1 MQRKY
6 TPSNSSDNDENL
18 VPGDQDMGNRS
29 RSCPPVISTT
39 GNDGYL
45 EPENPYTAVP
55 DVTLLPSPGRV
66 EKFSVLPGEVKKEPA
81 YRKKVEA
88 QSGDLEK
95 EVWDQMM
102 KAPVTLTAEHWLA
115 LSPGARQKMKTY
127 VMPKR
132 IPTSKVLLEDVTDA
146 EDNEET
152 EEPRV
157 PLGSVANILE
167 PGLENCIRIEDLPVK
182 CSFYVTTMRQGL
194 VPEGS
199 TIISDPIVQYL
210 ESIPEGQKART
221 VVVVASS
228 SQSLRSVYPL
238 VSGRKKLECLCDSG
252 SQIVS
257 CSANLAK
264 QMRWEYDPDIYILME
279 SANRGVE
286 KSLGL
291 VKNVAFLFGE
301 VTVYL
306 QVHVLANPAYDLLLG
321 RPFDTLTSS
330 EVKNSSDGD
339 QTMILTDPNTKK
351 RTLVHTYPR
360 GQAPAV
366 LQREPAMG
374 FQSSKI

>member
-1 MQRKY
+1 M
-6 TPSNSSDNDENL
+6 
-18 VPGDQDMGNRS
+18 
-29 RSCPPVISTT
+29 
-39 GNDGYL
+39 
-45 EPENPYTAVP
+45 
-55 DVTLLPSPGRV
+55 TLLPSLGRV
-66 EKFSVLPGEVKKEPA
+66 EKFSVLPGEVRKEPA
-81 YRKKVEA
+81 YRKKVEV
-88 QSGDLEK
+88 QSGDSEK

-102 KAPVTLTAEHWLA
+102 KAPVTLTTEHWLA
-115 LSPGARQKMKTY
+115 SSPGARQKMKTY

-146 EDNEET
+146 KDDEKP

-157 PLGSVANILE
+157 PLGLVANILK
-167 PGLENCIRIEDLPVK
+167 P
-182 CSFYVTTMRQGL
+182 
-194 VPEGS
+194 GS
-199 TIISDPIVQYL
+199 TIISDPIVQYM
-210 ESIPEGQKART
+210 ESILEGEKPRT
-221 VVVVASS
+221 VVVIASS
-228 SQSLRSVYPL
+228 SQSLRSVYLL
-238 VSGRKKLECLCDSG
+238 VSRRKKSECLCNSR
-252 SQIVS
+252 SQIMS

-264 QMRWEYDPDIYILME
+264 QMGWEYDPDIYILME
-279 SANRGVE
+279 SVNRGVE

-339 QTMILTDPNTKK
+339 QTMILMDPNTKK
-351 RTLVHTYPR
+351 RTLVHTYSR

-366 LQREPAMG
+366 LQRELAMG

>member
-1 MQRKY
+1 M
-6 TPSNSSDNDENL
+6 
-18 VPGDQDMGNRS
+18 
-29 RSCPPVISTT
+29 
-39 GNDGYL
+39 
-45 EPENPYTAVP
+45 
-55 DVTLLPSPGRV
+55 
-66 EKFSVLPGEVKKEPA
+66 
-81 YRKKVEA
+81 
-88 QSGDLEK
+88 
-95 EVWDQMM
+95 
-102 KAPVTLTAEHWLA
+102 
-115 LSPGARQKMKTY
+115 
-127 VMPKR
+127 
-132 IPTSKVLLEDVTDA
+132 
-146 EDNEET
+146 
-152 EEPRV
+152 
-157 PLGSVANILE
+157 E
-167 PGLENCIRIEDLPVK
+167 PGLENCIRIADLPVE
-182 CSFYVTTMRQGL
+182 CSFYVTTMQQGL

-199 TIISDPIVQYL
+199 TIISDLIVQYL
-210 ESIPEGQKART
+210 ESIPEGEKART

-228 SQSLRSVYPL
+228 LQSLRSVYLL

-264 QMRWEYDPDIYILME
+264 QMGWEYDPDIYILME

-330 EVKNSSDGD
+330 EVKNSSDSD
-339 QTMILTDPNTKK
+339 QTMILMDPNTKK
-351 RTLVHTYPR
+351 WTLVHTYPR